1 MSEEPKKPH
10 YVKNL
15 SIHLDREIAN
25 GMRKY
30 PEVNWSV
37 VAREAIRQYIHSRSL
52 DQKPFKL

>member
-1 MSEEPKKPH
+1 LSDEIKKPH

-25 GMRKY
+25 GMLKF

-37 VAREAIRQYIHSRSL
+37 VAREAIRKYIENRNS
-52 DQKPFKL
+52 